1 MSRRFSITVTA
12 GMLGISAIIG
22 FTASGPAG
30 AATSPFPPLTALRVD
45 RSVSPPAVVD
55 AAGRQTLLRGVNV
68 SSLGDYWQA
77 NRRYPTVVPM
87 TGADWDRIA
96 AQGFDSV
103 RLLVSWSR
111 LEPRRDRFDR
121 AYLDRIRAAVA
132 AARARGIYT
141 ILDMHQDAWGKYVA
155 TPRGTSC
162 PEGTEPAKGWD
173 GAPRWATL
181 TGGLSTCTPG
191 AREASPAAQ
200 EAWRAFYANDRG
212 IRDELVEAWG
222 FLARSFRTEAA
233 IAGYDL
239 LNEPNH
245 GTDDAFRSGL
255 AEFYGEAIAAIR
267 RAERPAGSV
276 DHMIFIEPTI
286 YGQDPFPIRFPTV
299 MTEDNIVFAPH
310 NYGDSITS
318 IPVEGLFD
326 YFQSIATR
334 ADTPLWIGEYGWF
347 DVSARNTAALGRYA
361 AKEDALL
368 VAGSSWWQWRQA
380 CGDPHSIGYD
390 GAEPNDQ
397 VHFQRNGC
405 PGDVNGGVVA
415 EWACASRAYPMRSP
429 GRLTALSSD
438 CTTGTM
444 IATGTTARPGTL
456 VAWYPGR
463 VRPAAA
469 ADGSRIARV
478 RGGYVVS
485 IPVRGDYS
493 VTLRRP

>member
-1 MSRRFSITVTA
+1 MIRRLCTIVVAGVLATLAVGGVT
-12 GMLGISAIIG
+12 
-22 FTASGPAG
+22 PAG
-30 AATSPFPPLTALRVD
+30 ATSSPFPPLTALRVD
-45 RSVSPPAVVD
+45 RSGGTPIVVD

-68 SSLGDYWQA
+68 NSLGDYWQA
-77 NRRYPTVVPM
+77 NRRYPTVVPV

-103 RLLVSWSR
+103 RVLVSWSR
-111 LEPRRDRFDR
+111 LEPQRDRYDR
-121 AYLDRIRAAVA
+121 TYLARIRAAVA
-132 AARARGIYT
+132 AAKARGIST
-141 ILDMHQDAWGKYVA
+141 ILDMHQDAWGKYIA
-155 TPRGTSC
+155 TPRSTSC

-181 TGGLSTCTPG
+181 TAGLSTCTPG
-191 AREASPAAQ
+191 GRESSPAAQ

-212 IRDELVEAWG
+212 IRDELVAAWG
-222 FLARSFRTEAA
+222 FLARAFRTEPA

-245 GTDDAFRSGL
+245 GTGDAFRDGL
-255 AEFYGEAIAAIR
+255 RVFYGEAIAAIR

-276 DHMIFIEPTI
+276 DHMILIEPTI
-286 YGQDPFPIRFPTV
+286 YGQDPFPLMPRSA
-299 MTEDNIVFAPH
+299 MAEGNIVFAPH

-326 YFQSIATR
+326 YYQSIATK
-334 ADTPLWIGEYGWF
+334 ADVPLWIGEYGWF
-347 DVSARNTAALGRYA
+347 SVSDANTAALARYA

-368 VAGSSWWQWRQA
+368 AAGSSWWQWRQA

-390 GAEPNDQ
+390 GARPDDQ

-405 PGDVNGGVVA
+405 PGDVNGGVVP

-429 GRLTALSSD
+429 GRLTSLTSD

-444 IATGTTARPGTL
+444 RLTGSADAPGTL
-456 VAWYPGR
+456 VVWYPGPQ
-463 VRPAAA
+463 RPVAHPDAA
-469 ADGSRIARV
+469 RTVRV

-485 IPVRGDYS
+485 VRVRGAYT
-493 VTLRRP
+493 VELRRPGA

>member
-1 MSRRFSITVTA
+1 MTRRLCTIVVAGVLGVT
-12 GMLGISAIIG
+12 G
-22 FTASGPAG
+22 FGAVAPAG
-30 AATSPFPPLTALRVD
+30 AAASPFPPLTALRVD
-45 RSVSPPAVVD
+45 RSATPPAVVD

-121 AYLDRIRAAVA
+121 SYLARIRAAVG

-222 FLARSFRTEAA
+222 YLARAFRTEAA
-233 IAGYDL
+233 IGGYDL

-267 RAERPAGSV
+267 RAERSAGSV

-347 DVSARNTAALGRYA
+347 SVSEENTAALARYA

-368 VAGSSWWQWRQA
+368 AAGSSWWQWRQA

-390 GAEPNDQ
+390 GGRPDDQ

-438 CTTGTM
+438 CGTGAMRLAGSTD
-444 IATGTTARPGTL
+444 APGTL
-456 VAWYPGR
+456 VVWYPGAQ
-463 VRPAAA
+463 RPVASVDAT
-469 ADGSRIARV
+469 RTVRV
-478 RGGYVVS
+478 RGGYLVS
-485 IPVRGDYS
+485 VRVRGDY
-493 VTLRRP
+493 TLELGRSGG